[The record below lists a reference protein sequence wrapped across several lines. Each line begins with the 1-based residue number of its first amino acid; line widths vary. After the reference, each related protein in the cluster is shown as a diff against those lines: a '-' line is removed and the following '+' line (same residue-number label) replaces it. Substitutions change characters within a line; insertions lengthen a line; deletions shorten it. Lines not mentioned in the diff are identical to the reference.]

1 MRSPRR
7 TPRRI
12 AMVSEHASPLAAL
25 GGADAGGQNVYVAR
39 LARELAGQG
48 HEVTVYTR
56 CDDESLPPRV
66 SAGGFTVEH
75 VRAGPPTQVPKDA
88 LLPFMGAFGERLA
101 RDWTACPPDVVHA
114 HFWMSGTAALAGA
127 RGLGVPV
134 VQTYHA
140 LGTVKRRHQGPAD
153 TSPPERIAVEAE
165 LGRLC
170 RTVLATCAD
179 EARELLAMG
188 VPPHRVAVVPCGVDT
203 DHFSPDAG
211 ARERGPGSPH
221 TLLAVGRLV
230 PRKGFDRAVRA
241 LRHLPDARLLIA
253 GGPDASRLFADP
265 EAERLRKVAAEC
277 EVADRVTLLGAVPH
291 ADMPA
296 LLSRADLVLS
306 LPRYEPF
313 GIVPIEAM
321 SCGAP
326 VVATAV
332 GGQLDTVVDQVTG
345 AHVPAR
351 PEGSGPGD
359 DPVLVRVVRDLLE
372 DPARRARYGAA
383 GRRRAL
389 DHYTW
394 DRVADGVARVYEGA
408 VTAPPLSEAAR

>member
-1 MRSPRR
+1 
-7 TPRRI
+7 
-12 AMVSEHASPLAAL
+12 
-25 GGADAGGQNVYVAR
+25 
-39 LARELAGQG
+39 
-48 HEVTVYTR
+48 
-56 CDDESLPPRV
+56 
-66 SAGGFTVEH
+66 
-75 VRAGPPTQVPKDA
+75 
-88 LLPFMGAFGERLA
+88 
-101 RDWTACPPDVVHA
+101 
-114 HFWMSGTAALAGA
+114 
-127 RGLGVPV
+127 
-134 VQTYHA
+134 
-140 LGTVKRRHQGPAD
+140 
-153 TSPPERIAVEAE
+153 
-165 LGRLC
+165 
-170 RTVLATCAD
+170 
-179 EARELLAMG
+179 MG

-211 ARERGPGSPH
+211 TRERGPGSPH

-332 GGQLDTVVDQVTG
+332 GGQLDTVLDQVTG

-351 PEGSGPGD
+351 PEGSGPKD
-359 DPVLVRVVRDLLE
+359 DPVLVRVVRDLLD